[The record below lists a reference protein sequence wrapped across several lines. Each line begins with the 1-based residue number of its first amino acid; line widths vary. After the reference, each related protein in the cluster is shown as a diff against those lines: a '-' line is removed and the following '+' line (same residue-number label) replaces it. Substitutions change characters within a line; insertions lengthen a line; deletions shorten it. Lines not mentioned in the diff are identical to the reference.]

1 MTSLVY
7 ETIPYRYSPLLLSSS
22 SPCDAYDN
30 FDTLTRSMQDLTSYA
45 DLIARALA
53 ADSARPS
60 AADKTR
66 KKSSPDT
73 ASNDPK
79 PPPAAA
85 QALRL
90 LLRPRIDWRETAD
103 GFVLTAATPGLRK
116 DELQVDVLDAT
127 DGAYI
132 EIAGKSAEARDSH
145 STQATDADKPAAA
158 SQGHVILG
166 RPGKSRSNRIR
177 LMAPDHKCSALTDQR
192 HLCQWSAMQVGPAS
206 ARGPEAGPGMGQGV
220 TVAERGTG
228 AENSPKPRRRLLL

>member
-7 ETIPYRYSPLLLSSS
+7 QTILCSYSPLLLSSS
-22 SPCDAYDN
+22 SPRDAYDN

-53 ADSARPS
+53 ADAAHNR

-66 KKSSPDT
+66 KKSCPDP
-73 ASNDPK
+73 ASIDAK

-132 EIAGKSAEARDSH
+132 EIAGKTADAHDSQGN
-145 STQATDADKPAAA
+145 QATDADKASNAGDAQTPLQLRAMYRGFSERVRLPA
-158 SQGHVILG
+158 GVD
-166 RPGKSRSNRIR
+166 R
-177 LMAPDHKCSALTDQR
+177 D
-192 HLCQWSAMQVGPAS
+192 AMRATYEDG
-206 ARGPEAGPGMGQGV
+206 
-220 TVAERGTG
+220 
-228 AENSPKPRRRLLL
+228 LLLVTIPMNKAGEAKRQKITIA

>member
-7 ETIPYRYSPLLLSSS
+7 QTIPCSYSPLLLSSS
-22 SPCDAYDN
+22 SPRDAYDN

-53 ADSARPS
+53 ADAAHNR
-60 AADKTR
+60 AADKTH
-66 KKSSPDT
+66 KTSCPDP
-73 ASNDPK
+73 ASIDAK
-79 PPPAAA
+79 ASPAAA

-132 EIAGKSAEARDSH
+132 EIAGKTADAHDSQGN
-145 STQATDADKPAAA
+145 QATDADKAGDAGDAQTPLQLRAMYRGFSERVRLPA
-158 SQGHVILG
+158 GVD
-166 RPGKSRSNRIR
+166 R
-177 LMAPDHKCSALTDQR
+177 D
-192 HLCQWSAMQVGPAS
+192 AMRATYEDGLLV
-206 ARGPEAGPGMGQGV
+206 V
-220 TVAERGTG
+220 TM
-228 AENSPKPRRRLLL
+228 PRKKADEMKRQKITIG

>member
-7 ETIPYRYSPLLLSSS
+7 ETLPYRYSPLLLSSS
-22 SPCDAYDN
+22 SPCDAFDN

-145 STQATDADKPAAA
+145 STQATDADKAADAADAQKPLPLRAMYRGFSERVRLPA
-158 SQGHVILG
+158 GVD
-166 RPGKSRSNRIR
+166 R
-177 LMAPDHKCSALTDQR
+177 D
-192 HLCQWSAMQVGPAS
+192 AMRATYEDGLLV
-206 ARGPEAGPGMGQGV
+206 V
-220 TVAERGTG
+220 TM
-228 AENSPKPRRRLLL
+228 PRKRADEVKRQKITIG

>member
-145 STQATDADKPAAA
+145 STQATDADKAADAADAQKPLPLRAMYRGFSERVRLPA
-158 SQGHVILG
+158 GVD
-166 RPGKSRSNRIR
+166 R
-177 LMAPDHKCSALTDQR
+177 D
-192 HLCQWSAMQVGPAS
+192 AMRATYEDGLLV
-206 ARGPEAGPGMGQGV
+206 V
-220 TVAERGTG
+220 TM
-228 AENSPKPRRRLLL
+228 PRKRADDVKRQKITIG

>member
-145 STQATDADKPAAA
+145 STQATDADKAADAADAQKPLPLRAMYRGFSERVRLPA
-158 SQGHVILG
+158 GVD
-166 RPGKSRSNRIR
+166 R
-177 LMAPDHKCSALTDQR
+177 D
-192 HLCQWSAMQVGPAS
+192 AMRATYEDGLLV
-206 ARGPEAGPGMGQGV
+206 V
-220 TVAERGTG
+220 TM
-228 AENSPKPRRRLLL
+228 PRKRADEVKRQKITIG

>member
-7 ETIPYRYSPLLLSSS
+7 ETLPYRYSPLLLSSS

-132 EIAGKSAEARDSH
+132 EIAGKTADAHDSQGN
-145 STQATDADKPAAA
+145 QATDADKAGDAGDAQTPLQLRAMYRGFSERVRLPA
-158 SQGHVILG
+158 GVD
-166 RPGKSRSNRIR
+166 R
-177 LMAPDHKCSALTDQR
+177 D
-192 HLCQWSAMQVGPAS
+192 AMRATYEDGLLV
-206 ARGPEAGPGMGQGV
+206 V
-220 TVAERGTG
+220 TM
-228 AENSPKPRRRLLL
+228 PRKRADEVKRQKITIG

>member
-7 ETIPYRYSPLLLSSS
+7 QTIPCSYSPLLLSSS

-116 DELQVDVLDAT
+116 NELLVDVLDAT

-145 STQATDADKPAAA
+145 STQATDADKAADA
-158 SQGHVILG
+158 ADAQKPLPLRAMYRGFSERV
-166 RPGKSRSNRIR
+166 R
-177 LMAPDHKCSALTDQR
+177 LPSGVDRD
-192 HLCQWSAMQVGPAS
+192 AMRATYEDGLLV
-206 ARGPEAGPGMGQGV
+206 V
-220 TVAERGTG
+220 TM
-228 AENSPKPRRRLLL
+228 PRKRADDVKRQKITIG

>member
-7 ETIPYRYSPLLLSSS
+7 QTIPCSYSPLLLSSS
-22 SPCDAYDN
+22 SPRDAYDN

-53 ADSARPS
+53 ADAAHNR

-132 EIAGKSAEARDSH
+132 EIAGKTADAHDSQGN
-145 STQATDADKPAAA
+145 QATDADKAGDAGDAQTPLQLRAMYRGFSERVRLPAGVDRDGMRATYEDGLLVVTMPRKRA
-158 SQGHVILG
+158 DGV
-166 RPGKSRSNRIR
+166 KR
-177 LMAPDHKCSALTDQR
+177 LK
-192 HLCQWSAMQVGPAS
+192 
-206 ARGPEAGPGMGQGV
+206 V
-220 TVAERGTG
+220 TIG
-228 AENSPKPRRRLLL
+228 

>member
-7 ETIPYRYSPLLLSSS
+7 QTIPCSYSPLLLSSS
-22 SPCDAYDN
+22 SPRDAYDN

-53 ADSARPS
+53 ADAAHNR

-66 KKSSPDT
+66 KKSCPDP
-73 ASNDPK
+73 ASIDAK
-79 PPPAAA
+79 APPAAA

-132 EIAGKSAEARDSH
+132 EIAGKTADPQDSH
-145 STQATDADKPAAA
+145 GKQATDADKAGDAGDAQTPRQLRAMYRGFSERVRLPA
-158 SQGHVILG
+158 GVD
-166 RPGKSRSNRIR
+166 R
-177 LMAPDHKCSALTDQR
+177 D
-192 HLCQWSAMQVGPAS
+192 AMRATYEDGLLV
-206 ARGPEAGPGMGQGV
+206 V
-220 TVAERGTG
+220 TM
-228 AENSPKPRRRLLL
+228 PRKRADEMKRQKITIG